1 MERVDVMDRRD
12 ELPLDGFVRKSA
24 SSDME
29 QVSDE
34 TYQKLCELLPHKMF
48 AYLTLDVQRSQIV
61 SLMNNGFPGEY
72 LDQARISRS
81 RLIYD
86 LVGKWLQVMRPLYFN
101 QHSLPLDGYVLNGRG
116 ALGRAHAFHN
126 IEMHNIA
133 LHGKVDTERGLA
145 SCFIFG
151 NLEDR
156 DGRQTKLILNSVTP
170 QLHELVMPSSNAGPD
185 ASDSP
190 DPLAPSLSTRER
202 HVLSLLAD
210 GHTDAAIGARL
221 HISVCTVRIHVRN
234 ILRKLNATNR
244 THAVVKG
251 LRTRLVKLSVTV
263 LIHAPAVVL
272 FESAPIFIGVLT

>member
-1 MERVDVMDRRD
+1 MERIDVMDRRD
-12 ELPLDGFVRKSA
+12 ELRLDDFVRKGA
-24 SSDME
+24 ASDME

-48 AYLTLDVQRSQIV
+48 AYLTLDVERAQIV
-61 SLMNNGFPGEY
+61 SLVNNGFPGEY

-86 LVGKWLQVMRPLYFN
+86 LVGRWLQVMRPLYFN
-101 QHSLPLDGYVLNGRG
+101 RHSLPLDGYLLNGRS
-116 ALGRAHAFHN
+116 ALGRASPFQH

-133 LHGKVDTERGLA
+133 LHGKVDAGRGLA

-151 NLEDR
+151 NLEDP
-156 DGRQTKLILNSVTP
+156 DGRQTKLILHSVAP
-170 QLHELVMPSSNAGPD
+170 QLHELVMPCSNVEPD
-185 ASDSP
+185 PPDSP

-210 GHTDAAIGARL
+210 GRTDAAIGARL
-221 HISVCTVRIHVRN
+221 QISVCTVRIHVRN

-244 THAVVKG
+244 THAVVKA
-251 LRTRLVKLSVTV
+251 LRSRLLKLSVTV
-263 LIHAPAVVL
+263 LVHGPAFAL
-272 FESAPIFIGVLT
+272 FESLSMSNGVFL